1 MEDHCPIRQDTPN
14 EGGNQSP
21 VTSDSSG
28 ICETQVSGGE
38 SCGLRGQGCPDP
50 WPERGGLLTDE
61 ELNATG
67 HRSISVTYLTEL
79 HQIAIH
85 KFNHSDSD
93 FSLGFWNGYGCAIKA
108 VLEKLEDFS

>member
-1 MEDHCPIRQDTPN
+1 M
-14 EGGNQSP
+14 
-21 VTSDSSG
+21 
-28 ICETQVSGGE
+28 
-38 SCGLRGQGCPDP
+38 
-50 WPERGGLLTDE
+50 
-61 ELNATG
+61 
-67 HRSISVTYLTEL
+67 TEL